1 MKYYPICFLFIT
13 LSIILNSCTEGFK
26 EEYSKLFIALT
37 EVTAITTPTT
47 DTTPDY
53 TFSSTLSGA
62 LIYGGSCSSSTTIAV
77 AGNNTITLNTLSV
90 GTYADCTITVSKTI
104 ANKNSEKKLSGSL
117 TITSFTVSSA
127 VSSSDDS
134 SSCSSGWELIAKH
147 VDPDNFDDD
156 TDVLFN
162 ANTPNTFLE
171 NEGDNSSNTFMSIG
185 NLTESNYV
193 CDGKY
198 KFKLEWDGL
207 TVASDGINK
216 EVIWTQT
223 SWLTSPTIT
232 DFDEI
237 GDAGFASNDPN
248 GILAVTNFV
257 GLGKSGHPDRCVLD
271 GNGNIGG
278 TWNCV
283 GAIMKYGDGFPGP
296 WNKQASSMKLYIWA
310 TESSTQM
317 GGSIQGVEPDLS
329 TAVTTLAGQ
338 SDNGSTDATG
348 TSASFN
354 YPKGITTDG
363 TNLYVADYSNHRIR
377 KIVISTGVVT
387 TLAGST
393 SNYSGSTDA
402 TGTSARFNYPRAIT
416 TDGTNLYV
424 ADRKND
430 RIRKIVIST
439 GVVTTLAGS
448 SQGYTDDTGTSA
460 RFYLPRGIT
469 TDGTNLYVADT
480 NNHKI
485 RKIVISTGV
494 VTTLAGS
501 SSGSTDDTG
510 TSARFQFPQG
520 ITTDGTNLYVSDT
533 YNHRIRKIE

>member
-1 MKYYPICFLFIT
+1 MERIYMSQIG
-13 LSIILNSCTEGFK
+13 IIIEFRK
-26 EEYSKLFIALT
+26 I
-37 EVTAITTPTT
+37 VI
-47 DTTPDY
+47 
-53 TFSSTLSGA
+53 ST
-62 LIYGGSCSSSTTIAV
+62 
-77 AGNNTITLNTLSV
+77 
-90 GTYADCTITVSKTI
+90 
-104 ANKNSEKKLSGSL
+104 
-117 TITSFTVSSA
+117 
-127 VSSSDDS
+127 
-134 SSCSSGWELIAKH
+134 
-147 VDPDNFDDD
+147 
-156 TDVLFN
+156 
-162 ANTPNTFLE
+162 
-171 NEGDNSSNTFMSIG
+171 
-185 NLTESNYV
+185 
-193 CDGKY
+193 
-198 KFKLEWDGL
+198 
-207 TVASDGINK
+207 
-216 EVIWTQT
+216 
-223 SWLTSPTIT
+223 
-232 DFDEI
+232 
-237 GDAGFASNDPN
+237 
-248 GILAVTNFV
+248 
-257 GLGKSGHPDRCVLD
+257 
-271 GNGNIGG
+271 
-278 TWNCV
+278 
-283 GAIMKYGDGFPGP
+283 
-296 WNKQASSMKLYIWA
+296 
-310 TESSTQM
+310 
-317 GGSIQGVEPDLS
+317 GV
-329 TAVTTLAGQ
+329 VTTLAGSSQ
-338 SDNGSTDATG
+338 GSTDATG
-348 TSASFN
+348 TSASF
-354 YPKGITTDG
+354 YFPVGITTDG
-363 TNLYVADYSNHRIR
+363 TNLYVADFNNHRIR

-501 SSGSTDDTG
+501 SSGSTDATG